1 MAAEREGVA
10 FRVMSWVV
18 SWLMQEAVL
27 PMPSAFV
34 RAHEKE
40 PVCIPEPVPNPGA
53 YLPCDCFDQS

>member
-18 SWLMQEAVL
+18 PWLMREAVL

-34 RAHEKE
+34 RPCEKE
-40 PVCIPEPVPNPGA
+40 PVRTPRACAEPWS
-53 YLPCDCFDQS
+53 LPCDCFDQS